1 MTSLLGKIKENQKEQ
16 FNTKTKTAINL
27 PTCANDCE

>member
-1 MTSLLGKIKENQKEQ
+1 MTSLLEKIKENQKEQ

-27 PTCANDCE
+27 PACANDCE